1 MMRYSPF
8 AGVLEVIC
16 GPMFS
21 GKSEELIR
29 RLRRA
34 QIARQRVQVFKARLD
49 VRYSTSHIVSH
60 SDQTLQAVVV
70 GSSEELL
77 RLLDDR
83 VEVVGVDE
91 VQFFDAG
98 IIEAC
103 ERLANMGK
111 RVIVAGLDL
120 DYRGLPFDPVP
131 ALMAVADMVKSM
143 CLGLREQSG
152 IGTVCL
158 SGGVFQN
165 RLLTEKAISLLEKE
179 GFGVYINQA
188 VPAGDGGVSFGQA
201 VMALEALE
209 RGA

>member
-131 ALMAVADMVKSM
+131 ALMAVADMVTKASAVCARCGAPASRSQRLVASGERIVVGAQEVYEARCRHCFEPDVGAQLSM
-143 CLGLREQSG
+143 EL
-152 IGTVCL
+152 
-158 SGGVFQN
+158 
-165 RLLTEKAISLLEKE
+165 
-179 GFGVYINQA
+179 
-188 VPAGDGGVSFGQA
+188 PGDGG
-201 VMALEALE
+201 
-209 RGA
+209 GAK